1 MIRWP
6 FRQAV
11 RPQAPPSQLIS
22 TAPRQRLTA
31 EFRIPPRSPMR
42 RRSLRS
48 RLHRI
53 VLEIPISTCVNF
65 KDRFVLFKQEIGMQ
79 KQSGFTLI
87 ELVVVIVILGILS
100 AVALP
105 KFIDLSSQAN
115 LAAAQGVAGALS
127 SATSINYAAKKAS
140 AAGGVT
146 VTTCTSALATLTG
159 GALPTNFALNN

>member
-1 MIRWP
+1 
-6 FRQAV
+6 
-11 RPQAPPSQLIS
+11 
-22 TAPRQRLTA
+22 
-31 EFRIPPRSPMR
+31 
-42 RRSLRS
+42 
-48 RLHRI
+48 
-53 VLEIPISTCVNF
+53 
-65 KDRFVLFKQEIGMQ
+65 LFKQEMGMQ

-159 GALPTNFALNN
+159 GALPTNFALNNGATACAVADGGTATCGLSSTAAPTQIASATIICVP